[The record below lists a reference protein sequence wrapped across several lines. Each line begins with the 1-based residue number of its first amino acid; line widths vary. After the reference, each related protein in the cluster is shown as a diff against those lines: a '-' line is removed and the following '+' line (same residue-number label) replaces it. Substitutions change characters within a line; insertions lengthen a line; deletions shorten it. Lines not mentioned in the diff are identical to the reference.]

1 MVSEDG
7 VFAITVLQIRYC
19 ARFIAR
25 TLDNMWLA
33 CGTVFNEVLL
43 WKVMDK
49 QLGCDKVLVK
59 KRLIGHY
66 GVIFSVRYCQERQLL
81 CSVSDDRSIKVWKVV
96 FTNCYSDVTVSWLI
110 FDSCNEACPCLW
122 SCAACFYK
130 RFERLCPLSML
141 NVIL

>member
-19 ARFIAR
+19 ARFIGR

-96 FTNCYSDVTVSWLI
+96 FTDSYSDVIVS
-110 FDSCNEACPCLW
+110 
-122 SCAACFYK
+122 
-130 RFERLCPLSML
+130 
-141 NVIL
+141 